1 MTDAAQDSRANVGGQ
16 VRTGA
21 VLNFSAMERSEFEE
35 LVRRALQQLPEE
47 VREHMENVDL
57 VVEDGP
63 TNDQL
68 ANSMMEEDQY
78 LLGLYEGLPLT
89 ERDDYGMVLPDKI
102 SIFQDS
108 IEAVCAT
115 KDEIVQEV
123 RDTVIHE
130 VAHHFGLDDTALD
143 EMGA

>member
-1 MTDAAQDSRANVGGQ
+1 MLSKIARPTSTVKLGR
-16 VRTGA
+16 A
-21 VLNFSAMERSEFEE
+21 VLHFSAMERSEFEE

-47 VREHMENVDL
+47 VRRHMENVDL
-57 VVEDGP
+57 VVEDNP
-63 TNDQL
+63 TSEQL
-68 ANSMMEEDQY
+68 ASSMMEDGEY

-89 ERDDYGMVLPDKI
+89 EREDYGMVLPDKI

-108 IEAVCAT
+108 IEAVCGN

-130 VAHHFGLDDTALD
+130 IAHHFGLDDAILD

>member
-1 MTDAAQDSRANVGGQ
+1 
-16 VRTGA
+16 
-21 VLNFSAMERSEFEE
+21 MERSEFEE